1 VDNINELHT
10 NLLGKIFYGA
20 VTAWLVGKACGL
32 KIRGTQSEID
42 AVTNAMVS
50 SRRFQDELSR
60 PGATVESVFEKLAF
74 GQRAEGVLGV
84 AVMPRPTLQSLNAKI
99 AIEGQDAKQVAT
111 AYLKSKRLLK

>member
-60 PGATVESVFEKLAF
+60 PGATVESVFEKLALKNAS
-74 GQRAEGVLGV
+74 RAEFERIL
-84 AVMPRPTLQSLNAKI
+84 KI
-99 AIEGQDAKQVAT
+99 AWPI
-111 AYLKSKRLLK
+111 